1 MAVDRLRSI
10 GFGRSTAMSST
21 VDGRKG
27 KAMKVKVEVTL
38 DVQPEVLWLEYG
50 IERDDVRGFVRD
62 AVESDIHTHVS
73 NLGWLKPG
81 RWDR

>member
-1 MAVDRLRSI
+1 
-10 GFGRSTAMSST
+10 
-21 VDGRKG
+21 
-27 KAMKVKVEVTL
+27 MKVKVEVTL